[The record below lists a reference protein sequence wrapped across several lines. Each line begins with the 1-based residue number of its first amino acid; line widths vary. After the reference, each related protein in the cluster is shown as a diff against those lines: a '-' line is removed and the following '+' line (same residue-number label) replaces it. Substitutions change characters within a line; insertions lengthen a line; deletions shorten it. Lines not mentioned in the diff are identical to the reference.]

1 MDIKKMIAD
10 RDIAGLKQFCQENN
24 LVVSTTEDG
33 KTVLV
38 PADDTA
44 KTAVKARESFWDQ
57 RQQARKILLNSLYGA
72 LLNEALRFSDERM
85 GQSVTLTGR
94 SITRHMNAKI
104 NEIIAGTYDFAGD
117 AICYADTDSAYFSAA
132 PFMGDEFNNNRDLVI
147 EIYDQVADA
156 TNDSFPAF
164 MTETFNTG
172 LKRGGIIAAGR
183 ELVASKALFIKKK
196 KYACLIYDME
206 GTRLDENNN
215 PGKLKAMGLD
225 LKRADT
231 PEAMQNF
238 LKRIL
243 MDILQGAE
251 EEPILKDIADFRLE
265 FKNWTSWQK
274 GSPKKVN
281 GMSRYQAIKKNQNT
295 ANVWQASSREKK
307 QMIPGHV
314 DASLNWNRLL
324 DLHNDKYSMR
334 ITDGS
339 RIVVCKLKPNHLHMK
354 SVAYPVDEPHLP
366 QWFKELPF
374 DDDLMEQTIID
385 KKIANLI
392 AVLGWNLK
400 ATKHSTADE
409 FIIF

>member
-1 MDIKKMIAD
+1 MKKIIAD
-10 RDIAGLKQFCQENN
+10 RDVKALADFARANN
-24 LVVSTTEDG
+24 LVLKDG
-33 KTVLV
+33 KLV
-38 PADDTA
+38 ARDDEA
-44 KTAVKARESFWDQ
+44 KGKLNEKVGFWDQ

-94 SITRHMNAKI
+94 SIARHMNAKI
-104 NEIIAGTYDFAGD
+104 NEIITGEYDHTGD
-117 AICYADTDSAYFSAA
+117 AICYADTDSSYFSAA
-132 PFMGDEFNNNRDLVI
+132 PFMGDDFNDNRDLVI
-147 EIYDQVADA
+147 ELYDKVADA
-156 TNDSFPAF
+156 ANQSFPEF
-164 MTETFNTG
+164 MNRTFNTG

-196 KYACLIYDME
+196 KYACLIYDLE
-206 GTRLDENNN
+206 GTRLDANNS

-251 EEPILKDIADFRLE
+251 EKPILKDIADFRLE
-265 FKNWTSWQK
+265 FKKWQSWQK
-274 GSPKKVN
+274 GSPKKVSN
-281 GMSRYQAIKKNQNT
+281 LSKYYAIKKAQQAT
-295 ANVWQASSREKK
+295 NVWKARNTKDKK
-307 QMIPGHV
+307 SMIPGHV
-314 DASLNWNRLL
+314 DASINWNNML
-324 DLHNDKYSMR
+324 DMQGDRYSMR

-339 RIVVCKLKPNHLHMK
+339 RIVVCKLKPNHLQMK
-354 SVAYPVDEPHLP
+354 TIAYPVDEPHLP
-366 QWFKELPF
+366 EWFKGLPF
-374 DDDLMEQTIID
+374 DDALMEETIID

-400 ATKHSTADE
+400 ATKHSDADE
-409 FIIF
+409 FIQF